1 VTVEFALFL
10 SPEGIALAHRQQ
22 AGHWALVAESGLNGD
37 DLGASMAKLK
47 AAAAARGGAKTPVLL
62 VLPDDQVLYTSF
74 TAPADDAA
82 LVEERITEGL
92 DGMTPYAVSELLY
105 DWRPVDID
113 RVKVAVV
120 AKETLGEATEFASA
134 HGFESAGFAAMPPAE
149 RFPGMPLFGDTRDDW
164 GLDRAGMAFGSDDW
178 VDPVKAPPAEPDAK
192 KDATSEP
199 AAADAA
205 STGEPEATP
214 TTKPGP
220 QAAPEPATKPEP
232 TSGVTPGDT
241 SAPGSDR
248 ATGSGRT
255 ADRDV
260 KARVEEPPSR
270 DTPKHAGK
278 DAAGSDDET
287 RTPIA
292 DPSLDKP
299 IAPLEPDEDTA
310 PQGSP
315 AASEQAA
322 ASDTVDVPQDAAEPK
337 VGTAATATRGKVAGA
352 TSRPLKA
359 EKPADAPA
367 RPENAA
373 PITPTPRAPE
383 QDDAAGDSDA
393 VPTPR
398 FSARRDKAPRPDS
411 GAGDMV
417 STRSSRLGFGAS
429 TEGDG
434 SKILHPDAA
443 PAPVSK
449 PDPGAPAR
457 PANKLAAQLARV
469 RDASK
474 SRKQP
479 AAPEPM
485 AAPPAP
491 TSGSDT
497 AAPGP
502 LTAFGV
508 APVDAKAARET
519 PPDMMPDSGAATNS
533 GLAGSGRSGDA
544 SAQPASP
551 DERGTADQAFTTG
564 LLARKTPEPSG
575 PSLRT
580 GLVLTVILLI
590 LLALIAIWSVLFLPD
605 SPLGRL
611 LNGGTTTETATL
623 SEDGAD
629 SPAPPTSITAPP
641 ALGAQDSDIGVPAT
655 DPDAEA
661 PATDPA
667 EVAALTSGDAPM
679 PETETVVEAA
689 PQAEPLLPD
698 IDADLDLPPLPPLP
712 EDMLPSLE
720 ETERIYEEDEIWVRP
735 PDRPSVEPLDSLND
749 LYVTSID
756 PEVPSMD
763 AIALADPG
771 INPGELLRRIPPP
784 PPFGEMPTRDARGL
798 VQPTPEGVL
807 TPEGAFVVLGRPAVT
822 AQPRPLEEAPAVEA
836 VPEINVEDA
845 ILGTF
850 IPRQRPTDLQET
862 RERQILGG
870 FSASELAGLRPDPR
884 PVSAQESAAMASL
897 FPRTD
902 APAASADAPA
912 AQATRAAVTGT
923 ALAIPAS
930 RVPPARPANIDE
942 LVAAAAATPGPA
954 VAIEAVARAPRIPS
968 NADVTRAATE
978 RNAIRLRD
986 VNLIGVTGTPSD
998 RRALVRLPSGRF
1010 VRVGVGDRLD
1020 GGRVAA
1026 IGETSLQY
1034 VRNGRNL
1041 TLEIPG

>member
-10 SPEGIALAHRQQ
+10 SPEGIALAHRQK
-22 AGHWALVAESGLNGD
+22 AGHWALVAEAGLNGD
-37 DLGASMAKLK
+37 DLAASMAKLK
-47 AAAAARGGAKTPVLL
+47 AAATARGGAQTPVLL

-92 DGMTPYAVSELLY
+92 DGMTPYAVSDLLY

-120 AKETLGEATEFASA
+120 AKETLGEATDFATA

-149 RFPGMPLFGDTRDDW
+149 RFPGMPLFGETRDDW

-178 VDPVKAPPAEPDAK
+178 VDPVKAQPAEPDPK
-192 KDATSEP
+192 KDATPEHAAPDAAATDAP
-199 AAADAA
+199 AA
-205 STGEPEATP
+205 GP
-214 TTKPGP
+214 TTKPE
-220 QAAPEPATKPEP
+220 ASASPEPATKPEP
-232 TSGVTPGDT
+232 TAGATAGDA

-255 ADRDV
+255 AAREA
-260 KARVEEPPSR
+260 KAADGGPSR
-270 DTPKHAGK
+270 DTPQDAGK

-299 IAPLEPDEDTA
+299 ITPLEPEEDAA
-310 PQGSP
+310 PQGGPTASEP
-315 AASEQAA
+315 AATR
-322 ASDTVDVPQDAAEPK
+322 DTVDMPRDAEEPK
-337 VGTAATATRGKVAGA
+337 VGAAATATRGKVAGA

-359 EKPADAPA
+359 EKPTDAPA
-367 RPENAA
+367 RPANAA
-373 PITPTPRAPE
+373 PIAPKPRGAE
-383 QDDAAGDSDA
+383 QDDQAGEPET

-411 GAGDMV
+411 GAGDIV
-417 STRSSRLGFGAS
+417 SSRSSRLAFGAK

-443 PAPVSK
+443 PAPASGS
-449 PDPGAPAR
+449 DPGTPAR
-457 PANKLAAQLARV
+457 APNKLAEQLARV

-474 SRKQP
+474 SRRKP
-479 AAPEPM
+479 TAPEPM
-485 AAPPAP
+485 EPAP
-491 TSGSDT
+491 VPGSGSDAVT
-497 AAPGP
+497 PAPV
-502 LTAFGV
+502 TAFGV
-508 APVDAKAARET
+508 AALDAKAARET
-519 PPDMMPDSGAATNS
+519 PPELTPDPGAATN
-533 GLAGSGRSGDA
+533 GDLAVSGSGGDA
-544 SAQPASP
+544 SAQPPSP
-551 DERGTADQAFTTG
+551 DDRGTADQAFTTG
-564 LLARKTPEPSG
+564 LLARKSPEPSG

-605 SPLGRL
+605 SPMGRL

-623 SEDGAD
+623 SEDGSD
-629 SPAPPTSITAPP
+629 GPAPPTTLTAPL
-641 ALGAQDSDIGVPAT
+641 ASDAQDTDIGVPAT
-655 DPDAEA
+655 EPDAEA
-661 PATDPA
+661 LATDPA

-679 PETETVVEAA
+679 PPTETSVEAA
-689 PQAEPLLPD
+689 PQPEPLLPD
-698 IDADLDLPPLPPLP
+698 IDAELDLPPLPPLP

-720 ETERIYEEDEIWVRP
+720 ETERIYAEDEIWVRP
-735 PDRPSVEPLDSLND
+735 PDRPSVEPLNNLSD

-771 INPGELLRRIPPP
+771 IDPGELLRRVPPP

-807 TPEGAFVVLGRPAVT
+807 TPEGAFVVLGRPPVT
-822 AQPRPLEEAPAVEA
+822 SQPRPREEAPAVED

-850 IPRQRPTDLQET
+850 VPQPRPADLQET

-884 PVSAQESAAMASL
+884 PVSAQESAALASL

-912 AQATRAAVTGT
+912 EQATPAAVSGS

-930 RVPPARPANIDE
+930 RVPPVRPANIDE

-954 VAIEAVARAPRIPS
+954 VATEAVARAPRIPS